1 MLHTVK
7 YYLLSILLSFSWLKI
22 DTDECQSIPAGPIH
36 MSIQYSNHHLT
47 SHTCL
52 HKPLLK
58 TLEILVGSPGSYF
71 LTAEGEAEE
80 AEEAGLLYLC
90 L

>member
-1 MLHTVK
+1 MLK
-7 YYLLSILLSFSWLKI
+7 YSSRSNSFVYS
-22 DTDECQSIPAGPIH
+22 
-36 MSIQYSNHHLT
+36 YSNHHLT

>member
-1 MLHTVK
+1 MNVK
-7 YYLLSILLSFSWLKI
+7 VFR
-22 DTDECQSIPAGPIH
+22 
-36 MSIQYSNHHLT
+36 HHLT

-52 HKPLLK
+52 YKPLLK